1 MLILGAGGDADGPLL
16 RAVLG
21 IVQLVRGARGVPAVT
36 SAGLVDHREGQEHR
50 LSLRR
55 VEEVVRTLSIKLARA
70 TGTNVRMGGH
80 LIAAVV
86 LVGQVTKEPVAKEV
100 IACVQTSPL
109 PRKKSGEETYVNR
122 RRK

>member
-16 RAVLG
+16 RAELG

-50 LSLRR
+50 LPPRR

-86 LVGQVTKEPVAKEV
+86 LVGQVTKERVAKEV
-100 IACVQTSPL
+100 RGNV
-109 PRKKSGEETYVNR
+109 G
-122 RRK
+122 